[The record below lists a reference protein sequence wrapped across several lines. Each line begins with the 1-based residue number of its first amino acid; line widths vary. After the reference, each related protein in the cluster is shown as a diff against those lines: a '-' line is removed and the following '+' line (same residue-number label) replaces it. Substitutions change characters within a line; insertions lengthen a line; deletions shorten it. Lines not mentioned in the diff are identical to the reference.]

1 MSTIGERVRMLRKSP
16 KIHLSMEAFGQRLG
30 VGKTAISK
38 IELGE
43 NTLTQNMKLSI
54 CREFHVNQEWLET
67 GEGEMFIE
75 INSPELQE
83 MAKKYALDEDAVKLI
98 ENFVVMPPD
107 QQRVIIDYVRRTA
120 ESMKVHNELDRQME
134 LEKSQE
140 DESSASFAV

>member
-1 MSTIGERVRMLRKSP
+1 MNDCGNRVREIRKS
-16 KIHLSMEAFGQRLG
+16 KKVDLTMEEFGRRLG
-30 VGKTAISK
+30 VTKVAISN
-38 IELGE
+38 IESGNRNLT
-43 NTLTQNMKLSI
+43 NTMKLAI

-98 ENFVVMPPD
+98 ENFVVMPPE